1 MSEKITFKELVD
13 LIAKQSD
20 QSQSSANSFISELV
34 QIIESGL
41 KSDGQVSISGFGKFE
56 LRWMNERLGTNPQT
70 GEEITIP
77 GQNKVVFKPFKALR
91 EDVNSPYSH
100 LKSEVINV
108 KKKKSKEVLVPR
120 MRESRGDES
129 IDDLIYE
136 KEHPYKKSKE
146 DSNEGLAS
154 ASTPISPKQPDPS
167 LIREVQDKGTFNWSF
182 AAAGIIALLAFLLL
196 FYLIQRTPEA
206 DSPSL
211 TSQTEVPV
219 TVAPEPAQVDQT
231 DADPPQLEQAT
242 PEPTQADQPSQET
255 AQAGQ
260 VPGLSQADDDLNTNE
275 LQSEFEFQSYEMNP
289 GESLWS
295 IADSELGN
303 PYLWPLIYHLNRDL
317 LSNPNTIALSTDL
330 EIPIISDPENLT
342 DFEREQV
349 AMGYLDLYEW
359 NRENNPEEARFFLW
373 AVGVFSIDLLENLP
387 SEVDSEDLAFATSR

>member
-1 MSEKITFKELVD
+1 MSEKITFKELVN

-91 EDVNSPYSH
+91 EDINSPYSH
-100 LKSEVINV
+100 LESEVINV
-108 KKKKSKEVLVPR
+108 KKEKSKEVLIPL
-120 MRESRGDES
+120 MRESQSDES
-129 IDDLIYE
+129 IDELVFE

-146 DSNEGLAS
+146 ESIESVTPAPS
-154 ASTPISPKQPDPS
+154 PISPKQPDPA

-182 AAAGIIALLAFLLL
+182 VAAGIIALLAFLLL
-196 FYLIQRTPEA
+196 FYLTQRTPDS
-206 DSPSL
+206 DSPSIA
-211 TSQTEVPV
+211 SQTE
-219 TVAPEPAQVDQT
+219 APFTAEPDPNQVDQT
-231 DADPPQLEQAT
+231 GADPAPLEQAGPDPAQADQT
-242 PEPTQADQPSQET
+242 SQEPTQAGQTPDLPQTDTDQNVN
-255 AQAGQ
+255 A
-260 VPGLSQADDDLNTNE
+260 
-275 LQSEFEFQSYEMNP
+275 LQNEFEFQSYEMNP

-295 IADSELGN
+295 IAESELGN
-303 PYLWPLIYHLNRDL
+303 PYLWPLIYHVNRDL
-317 LSNPNTIALSTDL
+317 LSNPNSIAISTDL
-330 EIPIISDPENLT
+330 EIPIISDPDNLN
-342 DFEREQV
+342 DFERDQV

-359 NRENNPEEARFFLW
+359 NRVNNPDEARFFLW
-373 AVGVFSIDLLENLP
+373 AVGVFSTDLLENLP

>member
-100 LKSEVINV
+100 LESEVIKV
-108 KKKKSKEVLVPR
+108 KKVKFKEVLIPL
-120 MRESRGDES
+120 MRNSGGDES
-129 IDDLIYE
+129 IDDLIFE
-136 KEHPYKKSKE
+136 KDHPYKKSQE
-146 DSNEGLAS
+146 DSNVFE
-154 ASTPISPKQPDPS
+154 TPNPATKMSKQPDPVF
-167 LIREVQDKGTFNWSF
+167 IREVQDKGTFNWSF

-196 FYLIQRTPEA
+196 FYLIQRVPESE
-206 DSPSL
+206 SPSL
-211 TSQTEVPV
+211 TTETEVPV
-219 TVAPEPAQVDQT
+219 TLSPESAQLDQT
-231 DADPPQLEQAT
+231 APDLQLGIDPGAN
-242 PEPTQADQPSQET
+242 
-255 AQAGQ
+255 
-260 VPGLSQADDDLNTNE
+260 GLQT
-275 LQSEFEFQSYEMNP
+275 EFEFESYQVNP

-295 IADSELGN
+295 VAATELGN
-303 PYLWPLIYHLNRDL
+303 PYLWPLIYHVNKDQLN
-317 LSNPNTIALSTDL
+317 NPNAIPLAADL
-330 EIPIISDPENLT
+330 KLPILSDPNNLT
-342 DFEREQV
+342 DFENNQV

-359 NRENNPEEARFFLW
+359 NRVNNPAEARFFLW
-373 AVGVFSIDLLENLP
+373 AVGVFSTDLLQNLP
-387 SEVDSEDLAFATSR
+387 SEVNAEDLAFATNR